1 MVVAHNMNPCSNDNL
16 TLTQCGISEG
26 DIVLIMPP
34 IPLRDVPA
42 PTVPSQNQFPVIN
55 WGEVSLPSVVT
66 NANAPPT
73 TNLHQLQD
81 HVMQEDEDFLDRDDP
96 VVMRQYF
103 ASNPAAFAHLEEN
116 NPPLAEALLGGNDQV
131 FADCWRQMRVVQRE
145 QERERIRMLNAD
157 PFDTSVQARI
167 ASEINQSNIMENLA
181 AAIEHNPESF
191 GRVVMLY
198 VDCQV
203 NGVHVKALVDSGA
216 AATIMSSKCAERCG
230 IMRLVDRR
238 FAGMAVGIGRQRILG
253 RVHVCQVQIGRD
265 FLASSFQ
272 VLEDQ
277 VEDMLLGLDMLK
289 RHQCSIDLKEGV
301 LRIGTTASVTPFL
314 SEKDLQDK
322 MHLLEHQSTEQ
333 IRDADADLASAI
345 SESERTSFSPGRSTN
360 ASTNV
365 THPQPHVS
373 PQLTVSEAS
382 IQAITSAGFTRQQAI
397 EELRRSNGNVQLAL
411 TALLASSIRL

>member
-1 MVVAHNMNPCSNDNL
+1 MIITVTTDDGRIFPLDVGGDLTISDLKAILEAETGILATTIVVAHNMNPCSNENL
-16 TLTQCGISEG
+16 TLTECGIGEG
-26 DIVLIMPP
+26 DIVLIMAP
-34 IPLRDVPA
+34 IPTRDVPA
-42 PTVPSQNQFPVIN
+42 PIVPAQNQFPVIN
-55 WGEVSLPSVVT
+55 WGEVSLPSPVT
-66 NANAPPT
+66 NAPPVT
-73 TNLHQLQD
+73 TPLQLQD

-131 FADCWRQMRVVQRE
+131 FADCWRQMRVVQRG

-157 PFDTSVQARI
+157 PFDAGVQARI
-167 ASEINQSNIMENLA
+167 ASEIDQSNIADNLA

-198 VDCQV
+198 LDCQV

-216 AATIMSSKCAERCG
+216 AATIMSSGCAERCG

-238 FAGMAVGIGRQRILG
+238 FAGVAVGIGRQNILG
-253 RVHVCQVQIGRD
+253 RVHVCQVQIGAD

-289 RHQCSIDLKEGV
+289 RHQV
-301 LRIGTTASVTPFL
+301 
-314 SEKDLQDK
+314 
-322 MHLLEHQSTEQ
+322 
-333 IRDADADLASAI
+333 
-345 SESERTSFSPGRSTN
+345 
-360 ASTNV
+360 
-365 THPQPHVS
+365 
-373 PQLTVSEAS
+373 
-382 IQAITSAGFTRQQAI
+382 
-397 EELRRSNGNVQLAL
+397 
-411 TALLASSIRL
+411 